1 MSRRIEIELTS
12 NKGDGTWTW
21 RAAGAREPRGLIS
34 AEMIPKGAGISSVF
48 TAEVQSDM
56 DGIVVLAVIESEDTR
71 TAPETIEVLGTGKRA
86 AGVNFKGG
94 GRGKRQRRGESFGS
108 GGFGGDGF
116 RQDQSKRNQQG
127 GRRKG
132 RSQGTGQDRPA
143 RLRPARVHR
152 KKWLASVPPEHA
164 ALAEQIAS
172 GRGAA
177 NEKDRVSEKG
187 SASENG
193 SVSEKSDTAE
203 KDSASE
209 KSSASE
215 KGVASG
221 KSSLADKDVS
231 AKLLGEYRMAE
242 WQDRADLVLSNFE
255 KIDLAEIRMLV
266 ADADA
271 HARTPETRSQA
282 DEARQKLAERTE
294 RQHGEWLADLAT
306 HLSEG
311 RALRA
316 LRLSGQP
323 PKAGVPLPL
332 DLVKWLT
339 TATADILTPEAQ
351 PDRWEKTLQALA
363 VSPVRRLVR
372 PEQPPAIVSP
382 ELTAAVKDLS
392 LRFPHIAA
400 LFIDEADAEAEDE
413 EASEEPEAAEAEE
426 SEAVETE
433 AAETPEAEE
442 PAT

>member
-34 AEMIPKGAGISSVF
+34 ADMIPKGAGISSVF

-56 DGIVVLAVIESEDTR
+56 DGIAVLAVIETEDTR
-71 TAPETIEVLGTGKRA
+71 TAPETIEVIGTGKRSS
-86 AGVNFKGG
+86 GVNFKGG
-94 GRGKRQRRGESFGS
+94 GRRRGKGRGDGFGS

-116 RQDQSKRNQQG
+116 GQGQSRQKQQG

-132 RSQGTGQDRPA
+132 GSRGAGQDRPA

-172 GRGAA
+172 GRGIA
-177 NEKDRVSEKG
+177 NE
-187 SASENG
+187 NG
-193 SVSEKSDTAE
+193 EAAE
-203 KDSASE
+203 KTASD
-209 KSSASE
+209 
-215 KGVASG
+215 
-221 KSSLADKDVS
+221 DKDVA
-231 AKLLGEYRMAE
+231 AKLLSEYRMAE

-271 HARTPETRSQA
+271 CARTPETRSQA
-282 DEARQKLAERTE
+282 EEAEQKLAERTE

-306 HLSEG
+306 NLSEG
-311 RALRA
+311 RVLRA
-316 LRLSGQP
+316 LRMSGQP

-339 TATADILTPEAQ
+339 TAAADILTPEAQ
-351 PDRWEKTLQALA
+351 SDRWEITLQALA

-372 PEQPPAIVSP
+372 PSQPPAVVSP
-382 ELTAAVKDLS
+382 DLTETVKDLS
-392 LRFPHIAA
+392 PRFPHIAA
-400 LFIDEADAEAEDE
+400 LFLDEADVEAAEEEAEEAAETEAED
-413 EASEEPEAAEAEE
+413 AA
-426 SEAVETE
+426 ETE

>member
-12 NKGDGTWTW
+12 NKEDGTWTW

-71 TAPETIEVLGTGKRA
+71 TVPETIEVLGTGKRS

-94 GRGKRQRRGESFGS
+94 GRGRRQSRGGNFGP

-116 RQDQSKRNQQG
+116 GQGQSGRKQQG

-152 KKWLASVPPEHA
+152 KKWLASVPPEYA

-172 GRGAA
+172 GRGIA
-177 NEKDRVSEKG
+177 NERGGASEKSRASEKGIASEGGSKPENGSVSEDSSVAEKG
-187 SASENG
+187 SASEKN
-193 SVSEKSDTAE
+193 ETAE
-203 KDSASE
+203 KSR
-209 KSSASE
+209 
-215 KGVASG
+215 V
-221 KSSLADKDVS
+221 ADKDVS
-231 AKLLGEYRMAE
+231 ARLLSEYRMAE

-255 KIDLAEIRMLV
+255 KIDLAEIRTLV

-271 HARTPETRSQA
+271 HACTPETRSQA
-282 DEARQKLAERTE
+282 EEARQKLAERTE

-311 RALRA
+311 RVLRA

-323 PKAGVPLPL
+323 PKTGVPLPL

-382 ELTAAVKDLS
+382 ELTAAVKALS
-392 LRFPHIAA
+392 ARFPHIAA
-400 LFIDEADAEAEDE
+400 LFLMEA
-413 EASEEPEAAEAEE
+413 
-426 SEAVETE
+426 E
-433 AAETPEAEE
+433 AAETSEAEE

>member
-48 TAEVQSDM
+48 TAEVRSDM

-71 TAPETIEVLGTGKRA
+71 TAPETIEVLGTGKRS

-94 GRGKRQRRGESFGS
+94 GRGRRQSRGESFVS

-116 RQDQSKRNQQG
+116 GQGQSGRKQQG

-143 RLRPARVHR
+143 RLRPARTHR

-172 GRGAA
+172 GRGVA
-177 NEKDRVSEKG
+177 NERGGASEKSRASEKGIASEGGSKPENGSAPENGSVSEDSSVAEKG
-187 SASENG
+187 SASEK
-193 SVSEKSDTAE
+193 SETAE
-203 KDSASE
+203 E
-209 KSSASE
+209 SSASE
-215 KGVASG
+215 KGWAPEKSG
-221 KSSLADKDVS
+221 VADKNVS
-231 AKLLGEYRMAE
+231 AKLLDEYRMAE

-255 KIDLAEIRMLV
+255 KIELAEIRMLV

-282 DEARQKLAERTE
+282 EEAMQKLTERIE

-311 RALRA
+311 RVLRA
-316 LRLSGQP
+316 LRMSGQP
-323 PKAGVPLPL
+323 PKTGVPLPL

-392 LRFPHIAA
+392 PRFPHIAA
-400 LFIDEADAEAEDE
+400 LFLMEAE
-413 EASEEPEAAEAEE
+413 
-426 SEAVETE
+426 T
-433 AAETPEAEE
+433 AETPEAEE